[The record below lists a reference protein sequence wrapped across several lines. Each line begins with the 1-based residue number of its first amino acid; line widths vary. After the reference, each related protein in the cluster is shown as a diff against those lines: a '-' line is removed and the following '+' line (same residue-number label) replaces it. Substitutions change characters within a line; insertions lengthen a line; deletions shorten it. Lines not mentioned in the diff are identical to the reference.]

1 MASIGTLRQ
10 MGKAA
15 ATALPQL
22 EAIEQNEADGRLRNM
37 VKGAIDQIKSGTSAA
52 ASADETKRLKDEVE
66 ALRKS
71 QKALQERL
79 DKLEKAGTKTGP

>member
-1 MASIGTLRQ
+1 MASVGTLRQ
-10 MGKAA
+10 MGKSAA
-15 ATALPQL
+15 SALPQL
-22 EAIEQNEADGRLRNM
+22 EALEQNEPDGRVRNM
-37 VKGAIDQIKSGTSAA
+37 VKGAIEQIKVGSTPS